1 MKTKCFMCNKRKD
14 SYFGT
19 TLGTD
24 GINQLTEEA
33 QRLSKL
39 RKSKFICDDC
49 YSE

>member
-1 MKTKCFMCNKRKD
+1 MCNKLKD
-14 SYFGT
+14 TYFGT
-19 TLGTD
+19 NYGTD
-24 GINQLTEEA
+24 GINQLTKET